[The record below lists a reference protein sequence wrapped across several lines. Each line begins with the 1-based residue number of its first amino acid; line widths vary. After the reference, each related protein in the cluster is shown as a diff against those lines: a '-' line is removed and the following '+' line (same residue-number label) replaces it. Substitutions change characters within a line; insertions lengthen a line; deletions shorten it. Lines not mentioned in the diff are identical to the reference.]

1 MGGEIISGLYSV
13 DIDEVWQV
21 IISDLPLFKERVE
34 QLLNILEDKDSS

>member
-1 MGGEIISGLYSV
+1 MRNILVHKYFGV